1 MKKIQT
7 NNAPAAVG
15 HYSQG
20 IVHNG
25 LVFVSGQVATNP
37 ATGEKIIVSIEAQT
51 EQALRNVEAVLLAA
65 GSDLSRVLKMTIY
78 LSGIE
83 HWAAVN
89 AAYAKV
95 LGEHRPARAIVPV
108 GDFGDG
114 LLIEIEAIAAVKH
127 NEVKDDE

>member
-7 NNAPAAVG
+7 NNAPTAVG

-20 IVHNG
+20 IIYNG

-37 ATGEKIIVSIEAQT
+37 ATGEKVVDSIEAQT

-65 GSDLSRVLKMTIY
+65 GSDLSRVLKTTVY

-83 HWAAVN
+83 HWGAVN
-89 AAYAKV
+89 AVYAKV
-95 LGEHRPARAIVPV
+95 FGEHRPARAIIPV
-108 GDFGDG
+108 GNFGDG
-114 LLIEIEAIAAVKH
+114 LLIEIEAIATL
-127 NEVKDDE
+127 NEDQ